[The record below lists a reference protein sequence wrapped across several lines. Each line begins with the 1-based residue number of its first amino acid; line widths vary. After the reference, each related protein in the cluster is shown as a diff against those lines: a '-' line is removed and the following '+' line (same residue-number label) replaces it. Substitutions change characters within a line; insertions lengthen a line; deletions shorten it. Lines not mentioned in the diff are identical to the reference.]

1 IVNLV
6 KASLDEGLRV
16 AIGINSIKGSFYIL
30 EKVKEVLSKKLNLSV
45 DTLEKKVFFIED
57 QPTPVGEATL
67 LYSEN
72 KEKFELNSEKLNVG
86 CTNIGRTLALMPNG
100 DVKICCGHPIFQ
112 YVDDPN
118 DLYLIGNIMREDLV
132 SMVKKAQS
140 VLLYWWIH
148 FLGPKKF
155 WKK

>member
-1 IVNLV
+1 
-6 KASLDEGLRV
+6 
-16 AIGINSIKGSFYIL
+16 
-30 EKVKEVLSKKLNLSV
+30 
-45 DTLEKKVFFIED
+45 
-57 QPTPVGEATL
+57 
-67 LYSEN
+67 
-72 KEKFELNSEKLNVG
+72 
-86 CTNIGRTLALMPNG
+86 MPNG

-148 FLGPKKF
+148 F
-155 WKK
+155 